1 MTIYRKTNFGILI
14 LILLICF
21 GMLSNDVFAGMQDRS
36 SKIELMRD
44 NYIMGPEIGAPTT
57 PASGWWK
64 LYGKTDGK
72 LYFINDGGTS
82 TELTATTTT
91 AWDDIASPDAA
102 KTLAFT
108 TFETLLTGTKT
119 DGDQWTFRGLGAF
132 GDVSVVKIE
141 SLTGNPTDGTVLEV
155 VAHDVNVDPLVVSTS
170 AQAGAFVVGQGG
182 VVTSVGQLVATGGV
196 SPGSAADSLM
206 KVDTVELINAQIKA
220 LRGSPKELVATP
232 GAGKY
237 VEIIRVDLILD
248 YGSEVLTE
256 SADNMIIQYATSNVA
271 ATAAIES
278 TGFIDATA
286 DTIYTVLGAGLTGVA
301 ASNMANNAIELIN
314 SGDGEF
320 GGNASADTAMTVKI
334 TYIIHTTG
342 L

>member
-1 MTIYRKTNFGILI
+1 MVQKWNKTWLVIL
-14 LILLICF
+14 LILLF
-21 GMLSNDVFAGMQDRS
+21 SGVAFAGLQDRS

-44 NYIMGPEIGAPTT
+44 NYIMGPEIASPAT

-72 LYFINDGGTS
+72 LYFINDAGTS

-91 AWDDIASPDAA
+91 AFDDIAAPDAA

-108 TFETLLTGTKT
+108 TFESLLTGTKT

-141 SLTGNPTDGTVLEV
+141 SHTGNPTDGTVLEV
-155 VAHDVNVDPLVVSTS
+155 VAHDANVDPLVVSTS
-170 AQAGAFVVGQGG
+170 AQAGAFVVGQTGI
-182 VVTSVGQLVATGGV
+182 VTSVGQLVATGGV
-196 SPGSAADSLM
+196 SPGSAADSIM

-220 LRGSPKELVATP
+220 LRGSPKELIATP

-237 VEIIRVDLILD
+237 IEIIRVDLILD
-248 YGSEVLTE
+248 YGSEALTE
-256 SADNMIIQYATSNVA
+256 SADNLVVQYATSNVA
-271 ATAAIES
+271 ATATIES

-286 DTIYTVLGAGLTGVA
+286 DTVYTVLGSAMTGVA
-301 ASNMANNAIELIN
+301 AANMVNNAIELIN

-320 GGNASADTAMTVKI
+320 GGNASADTTMTVKI
-334 TYIIHTTG
+334 TYIIHTAG